1 MTNAAKAQ
9 RIEEAIKLLSGA
21 ASAYR
26 HGGGPTAADK
36 FDDALDI
43 LQRIEYELAQ

>member
-1 MTNAAKAQ
+1 MTNAEKA
-9 RIEEAIKLLSGA
+9 RKIDKAVKLLSSA

-43 LQRIEYELAQ
+43 LELITFAA

>member
-1 MTNAAKAQ
+1 MTNAEKAK
-9 RIEEAIKLLSGA
+9 RIEEAIKLLASA

-36 FDDALDI
+36 FDVALDV
-43 LQRIEYELAQ
+43 LELIACD